1 MPDLIK
7 EELLDW
13 KSIPAPVLTKIAKHL
28 NLKDVISCS
37 EVCFNWNIIC
47 EDHLLWKHL
56 IKRDFKS
63 QKDKRGFIYLALTY
77 CNDYVKSEEPFY
89 ETNH

>member
-1 MPDLIK
+1 MNDQIK
-7 EELLDW
+7 DETINW
-13 KSIPAPVLTKIAKHL
+13 KNIPVPVLTKIVKQL

-37 EVCFNWNIIC
+37 EVCLNWNIVC

-77 CNDYVKSEEPFY
+77 CNEFVKSD
-89 ETNH
+89 